1 MSPTP
6 KPPPEV
12 LDYYALGEERGRLDQ
27 DPLERARTW
36 DILDRHLPPPPGVV
50 LDVGGAAGAY
60 AFGLAERG
68 YAVHLVDPVHLH
80 VEQALEASAARAT
93 GRLASATIGDA
104 RALDRPEAGVD
115 ALLMLGPLYHLLQRT
130 DRLAALVEARRVLK
144 PGGWLFAAAI
154 SRFASL
160 LDGLRGGD
168 LFDQPLFPPIV
179 EHDLATGR
187 HRNDTGLA
195 RFFTTAFFHHPDEL
209 QAEVTEA
216 GFALEGVLAVEGP
229 AGLMPDLR
237 KRWEDPAQRET
248 LMRFLRLIER
258 EPSLLG
264 AGFHLLAVARRP

>member
-1 MSPTP
+1 MSLPP

-36 DILDRHLPPPPGVV
+36 DILDRHLPPPPGLV

-68 YAVHLVDPVHLH
+68 YAVHLVDPVPLH
-80 VEQALEASAARAT
+80 VQQALETSANRAT

-104 RALDRPEAGVD
+104 RALDRPAASVD
-115 ALLMLGPLYHLLQRT
+115 VLLMLGPLYHLLDRA
-130 DRLAALVEARRVLK
+130 DRLAALVEARRVLT
-144 PGGWLFAAAI
+144 PGGRLFAAAI

-160 LDGLRGGD
+160 LDGLRGE

-179 EHDLATGR
+179 ERDLADGQ

-195 RFFTTAFFHHPDEL
+195 KFFTTAFFHRPDEL
-209 QAEVTEA
+209 GAEVEEA
-216 GFALEGVLAVEGP
+216 GFTLEGVLAVEGP
-229 AGLMPDLR
+229 AALMPDLR
-237 KRWEDPAQRET
+237 RRWEAPAQRQT
-248 LMRFLRLIER
+248 LLRFLRMVER
-258 EPSLLG
+258 EPSLSG
-264 AGFHLLAVARRP
+264 ASFHLLAVARRP

>member
-6 KPPPEV
+6 KPPREI
-12 LDYYALGEERGRLDQ
+12 LDFYALGEERGRLDQ

-68 YAVHLVDPVHLH
+68 YAVHLVDPVPLH
-80 VEQALEASAARAT
+80 VQQAQDASAARTT
-93 GRLASATIGDA
+93 GRLAGVALGDA
-104 RALDRPEAGVD
+104 RALDRPEASVD
-115 ALLMLGPLYHLLQRT
+115 VLLMLGPLYHLLERA
-130 DRLAALVEARRVLK
+130 DRLAALAEARRVLK

-160 LDGLRGGD
+160 LDGLRGE

-179 EHDLATGR
+179 EADLATGR
-187 HRNDTGLA
+187 HRNDTGIA
-195 RFFTTAFFHHPDEL
+195 KFFTTAFFHHPDEL
-209 QAEVTEA
+209 RGEVAEA
-216 GFALEGVLAVEGP
+216 GFGLEGLFAVEGP

-237 KRWEDPAQRET
+237 RRFEDPAQRAT
-248 LMRFLRLIER
+248 LLRFLRMVER
-258 EPSLLG
+258 EPALLG
-264 AGFHLLAVARRP
+264 GSFHLLAVARRP

>member
-12 LDYYALGEERGRLDQ
+12 LDFYALGAERGRLEL

-68 YAVHLVDPVHLH
+68 YTVHLVDPVPLH
-80 VEQALEASAARAT
+80 VQQALEASVARAA

-104 RALDRPEAGVD
+104 RALDRPEASADV
-115 ALLMLGPLYHLLQRT
+115 LLMLGPLYHLVERT
-130 DRLAALVEARRVLK
+130 DRLAALFEARRVLK
-144 PGGWLFAAAI
+144 PGGFIFAAAI

-160 LDGLRGGD
+160 LDGLRGE
-168 LFDQPLFPPIV
+168 LFDQQLFPPIV
-179 EHDLATGR
+179 EHDLATGQ

-195 RFFTTAFFHHPDEL
+195 QFFTTAFFHHPDEL
-209 QAEVTEA
+209 RGEMLEA

-237 KRWEDPAQRET
+237 KRWEDPAQRAT
-248 LMRFLRLIER
+248 LLAFLRRIER
-258 EPSLLG
+258 EPALSG
-264 AGFHLLAVARRP
+264 ATFHLLAVARRP

>member
-1 MSPTP
+1 MSLTP
-6 KPPPEV
+6 KPPPEI

-27 DPLERARTW
+27 DLLERARTL

-68 YAVHLVDPVHLH
+68 YAVHLVDPVPLH
-80 VEQALEASAARAT
+80 VQQALEASAARAT

-104 RALDRPEAGVD
+104 RALDRPEASVD
-115 ALLMLGPLYHLLQRT
+115 VLLMLGPLYHLLERT

-160 LDGLRGGD
+160 LDGLRGE

-179 EHDLATGR
+179 ERDLATGR

-195 RFFTTAFFHHPDEL
+195 KFFTTAFFHHPDEL
-209 QAEVTEA
+209 QGEVTGA

-229 AGLMPDLR
+229 AGLMPDFTR
-237 KRWEDPAQRET
+237 RWEDPAQRKT
-248 LMRFLRLIER
+248 LLHFLRRIER
-258 EPSLLG
+258 EPTLSG
-264 AGFHLLAVARRP
+264 ASFHLVAVARRP

>member
-1 MSPTP
+1 MSLTP

-36 DILDRHLPPPPGVV
+36 DILDRYLPPPPGVV

-60 AFGLAERG
+60 AFELAERG
-68 YAVHLVDPVHLH
+68 YAVHLVDPVPLH
-80 VEQALEASAARAT
+80 VRQVLEASATRAN

-104 RALDRPEAGVD
+104 RALDRPDTSVD
-115 ALLMLGPLYHLLQRT
+115 VLLMLGPLYHLLERT
-130 DRLAALVEARRVLK
+130 DRLAALAEGRRVLK

-154 SRFASL
+154 SRFASF
-160 LDGLRGGD
+160 LDGLRGE
-168 LFDQPLFPPIV
+168 LFDQPLFVPIV
-179 EHDLATGR
+179 EQDLATGR

-195 RFFTTAFFHHPDEL
+195 QFFTTAFFHHPDEL
-209 QAEVTEA
+209 QAEVAEA

-237 KRWEDPAQRET
+237 KRWADPAQRAT
-248 LMRFLRLIER
+248 LLRFLRRIER
-258 EPSLLG
+258 EPALSG
-264 AGFHLLAVARRP
+264 ATFHLLAVARRP